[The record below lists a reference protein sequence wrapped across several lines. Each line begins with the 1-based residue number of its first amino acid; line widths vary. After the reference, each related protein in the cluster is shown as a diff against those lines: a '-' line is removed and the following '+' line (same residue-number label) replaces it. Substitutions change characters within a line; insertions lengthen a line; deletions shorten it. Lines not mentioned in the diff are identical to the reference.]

1 MNKIKYGFLVV
12 LSFFMFSLVTSAAS
26 KCEYSELAK
35 INQEA
40 SAVKISYEQ
49 KQRKLEGDNGVMDTE
64 TGKVTYD
71 IYENY
76 FAVNITNVTDDLYV
90 KVVNPNDNSIRVFS
104 SADATNGVIS
114 FEWNDTK
121 TVTNLQFKVYTSS
134 KTSCADEEVVVQ
146 YKTMPMYN
154 YYSTSAY
161 CSRHPKEDVCQ
172 RYVTKE
178 VSAKEIEKRKENEV
192 SETVEKSNKENQGA
206 IENITDFIKKNKKGF
221 VIGGSIII
229 VLGVVATV
237 VVIIKRRR
245 SRLI

>member
-12 LSFFMFSLVTSAAS
+12 LSFFCFSLITSAAS
-26 KCEYSELAK
+26 KCDYSELAE
-35 INQEA
+35 INREA

-49 KQRKLEGDNGVMDTE
+49 KQRKLEGDNGVVDTQS
-64 TGKVTYD
+64 GKVDYD

-76 FAVNITNVTDDLYV
+76 FAVNITNVTDDLYI
-90 KVVNPNDNSIRVFS
+90 KVINPNDNSIRVFS
-104 SADATNGVIS
+104 SADATDGIIS

-154 YYSTSAY
+154 YFSTSAY

-178 VSAKEIEKRKENEV
+178 VSAEEISKRTENEV
-192 SETVEKSNKENQGA
+192 SETVEKANQEDKSA
-206 IENITDFIKKNKKGF
+206 VEKITNFIKKNKKGF
-221 VIGGSIII
+221 IIGGSIII
-229 VLGVVATV
+229 VLGVVTTT